1 MMAGKVTEFAKKR
14 FEEGNTDVSKYLAQ
28 VKAQVSQDLEANAA
42 IKGIDRAQRVSKII
56 NYYILSKFN

>member
-14 FEEGNTDVSKYLAQ
+14 FEEGNTDVSQYLAQ

-56 NYYILSKFN
+56 N